1 MNENR
6 NNTTISQPRAR
17 STSKRDNANFTPDG
31 TPNENLRYSP
41 TEEDTDPSPDQPHYF
56 SKARSTP
63 IIYSSSVASTSSSS
77 SISEEIIRRHRQ
89 REYDNRSLCSVQSG
103 HHQNQHQNQQSN
115 NSDNSSTRNQIFYF
129 STPLPPQRHQPYH
142 YHGDTPATTNTNTSS
157 SNGLDYQQR
166 NKKSK
171 FKSLFTRNSSN
182 NSNALQQ
189 TSGGASIKS
198 AISTGRQTMKSWRQK
213 RINILL
219 KKRQHLPDV
228 ETETFCPNCEK
239 YITTRIRYRN
249 GAMVWLSSFV
259 LLLCT
264 VILFWVPFYVKYFK
278 DVAHFCPGCGKR
290 IGVSYR
296 L

>member
-1 MNENR
+1 MASSSSAKRDHRKNRMNENR
-6 NNTTISQPRAR
+6 NNTTTLSQPRAR
-17 STSKRDNANFTPDG
+17 STSKQDNAKFTPNG
-31 TPNENLRYSP
+31 TPNEILRYSSSA
-41 TEEDTDPSPDQPHYF
+41 EEDTDPSPDQPHYF

-77 SISEEIIRRHRQ
+77 SVAEDIIQRHRQ

-103 HHQNQHQNQQSN
+103 HHQNHQNQNQQSH

-142 YHGDTPATTNTNTSS
+142 YHGDTPATTNTTTSS
-157 SNGLDYQQR
+157 SNGGLDYQQR

-189 TSGGASIKS
+189 TTTTTTSGGASIKS
-198 AISTGRQTMKSWRQK
+198 ALSTGRQTMKSWRQK

-259 LLLCT
+259 L
-264 VILFWVPFYVKYFK
+264 
-278 DVAHFCPGCGKR
+278 
-290 IGVSYR
+290 
-296 L
+296 